1 MFQFLQRILQEIM
14 KKNNTWNIRCLV
26 DEQPSV
32 LYWRLSDFTVHIAQ
46 HNLTNK
52 PVKSSLAKQ
61 PTKLTV
67 QLYRLWAVACETY
80 DPNAFSPCLLPQD
93 SIPAYHQLYLF
104 SCGIYG
110 AIIQISRELRIFC
123 KCLRDWS
130 FILWPCSFL
139 ANWQNLAK
147 EP

>member
-1 MFQFLQRILQEIM
+1 MEHQTLGQWVVRPINPATQRIILKIVGF
-14 KKNNTWNIRCLV
+14 CGAYCSA
-26 DEQPSV
+26 QP
-32 LYWRLSDFTVHIAQ
+32 A
-46 HNLTNK
+46 NK
-52 PVKSSLAKQ
+52 PVKTSLAKQ
-61 PTKLTV
+61 PTNLTV

-130 FILWPCSFL
+130 FILWPWWIRSFL

>member
-1 MFQFLQRILQEIM
+1 M
-14 KKNNTWNIRCLV
+14 V
-26 DEQPSV
+26 DELFILSTQQPSV

-46 HNLTNK
+46 HNLPINQLK
-52 PVKSSLAKQ
+52 LVWQSSLQ
-61 PTKLTV
+61 SLLSNYIGCELLP
-67 QLYRLWAVACETY
+67 ACETY

-130 FILWPCSFL
+130 FILWPWWIRSFL